1 MITMGRMRG
10 RLCALTL
17 SAVCLQA
24 GCDKERTLMCAAS
37 IDDACA
43 AAGTCVL
50 TWAEAEGATS
60 FCTEVRQWSPLRIDC
75 GSYHVVTVPLTDA
88 SRTYYYD
95 ASSGMLTAI
104 VMADA
109 IESTTTCVAG
119 PPGGFT
125 PPICGG
131 SSSHE
136 LPQCLDAGVADAV
149 GAD

>member
-10 RLCALTL
+10 WLRASALIG
-17 SAVCLQA
+17 VCLQA

-50 TWAEAEGATS
+50 TWAEAEGSTS

-109 IESTTTCVAG
+109 VQSTTTCAAG
-119 PPGGFT
+119 PSSGFT
-125 PPICGG
+125 PPICTG
-131 SSSHE
+131 SSSHD
-136 LPQCLDAGVADAV
+136 LLQCLDGGVADAA
-149 GAD
+149 GTD